1 MEKNTFPAVANTDGA
16 IVYVI
21 DDDASLRSS
30 LSSLLRSCGY
40 SVRTFEGTRDFI
52 SAEKPGVPSCLL
64 LDVRLQGESGLTF
77 QLSARRHQVDMPIIV
92 MTAHGDIEMS
102 VEAMKAGAID
112 FLTKPVREQRVI
124 DAVSSAIG
132 RHAEQL
138 EKSLTRVSLMAR
150 YDTLTVR
157 EREVIWYVVKGFLNK
172 QIAAEMNLSEITIK
186 MYRGSAM
193 KKLEA
198 LSLPDL
204 IRKTDIIKGCV
215 STKQEW

>member
-1 MEKNTFPAVANTDGA
+1 
-16 IVYVI
+16 
-21 DDDASLRSS
+21 
-30 LSSLLRSCGY
+30 
-40 SVRTFEGTRDFI
+40 
-52 SAEKPGVPSCLL
+52 
-64 LDVRLQGESGLTF
+64 
-77 QLSARRHQVDMPIIV
+77 
-92 MTAHGDIEMS
+92 
-102 VEAMKAGAID
+102 
-112 FLTKPVREQRVI
+112 
-124 DAVSSAIG
+124 
-132 RHAEQL
+132 
-138 EKSLTRVSLMAR
+138 MAR